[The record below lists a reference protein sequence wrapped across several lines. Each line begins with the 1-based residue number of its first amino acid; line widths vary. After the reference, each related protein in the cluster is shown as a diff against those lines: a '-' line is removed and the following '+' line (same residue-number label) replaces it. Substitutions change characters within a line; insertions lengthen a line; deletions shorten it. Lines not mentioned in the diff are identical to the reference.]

1 MSRRSVAWTKQET
14 ERNPAPA
21 KAPELVATSSPRVA
35 IGTCPKCLRHF
46 GRAMRAHAPYCKGDR
61 TAFPGGVMPTTMIN
75 DGKPVAGP
83 IVTVLNPEK
92 LGAPFKAQLVASAQP
107 VITEAPKVG
116 SAPVSVVAAAKERL
130 TLRLK
135 GSASAKT

>member
-1 MSRRSVAWTKQET
+1 MSRRSVAWAKQET

-21 KAPELVATSSPRVA
+21 KAPELIATSSPRVA

-46 GRAMRAHAPYCKGDR
+46 GRAMRAHAPLCNGDR

-75 DGKPVAGP
+75 DGKPIAGP
-83 IVTVLNPEK
+83 TVTVLNPER
-92 LGAPFKAQLVASAQP
+92 LDAPFKAQLAAASVAPIPAPKPTLSLVASAR
-107 VITEAPKVG
+107 
-116 SAPVSVVAAAKERL
+116 ERL
-130 TLRLK
+130 ALRLK

>member
-1 MSRRSVAWTKQET
+1 MSRRSVAWAKQET

-46 GRAMRAHAPYCKGDR
+46 GRAMRAHAPQCNGDK
-61 TAFPGGVMPTTMIN
+61 TAFPGGVVPTAMIN

-83 IVTVLNPEK
+83 SVTVLNPEK
-92 LGAPFKAQLVASAQP
+92 LDAPFRAQLA
-107 VITEAPKVG
+107 I
-116 SAPVSVVAAAKERL
+116 SAPTQEVANIAAPLSIVAAAKERL
-130 TLRLK
+130 ALRLK